1 MKAMEEVDM
10 DESTDCATRNY
21 SVADQ
26 REGTFEALEFLMGH
40 FNDYRGKTLSGLRKR
55 PLIMTRSAK
64 SRYGIGSRCAK
75 SFGLLG
81 MVDDSDYGCFVTD
94 SFHSQS
100 GAIDASMAYV
110 PCGFDPA
117 IALSFVAAKSDGEL
131 VDDLWSIPGLE
142 ERFFDLSL
150 NDDRKHKGRTLW
162 IPLPKLRSF
171 VEESLARSLGERT
184 EASAWQN
191 DLALRARYLRAANCL
206 VGSLEPPSFNHVAL
220 ALLASP
226 SSDDGFAEAF
236 GTKLATAAF
245 PRLRALSL
253 DLLNAM
259 EESSFFVADEEF
271 REKWAAYQDDAR
283 RVHCLWKG
291 WKGPRAVHPAV
302 GDPACEMIV
311 AYIRF
316 KAMSDALLPVMER
329 MDTALLAYSG
339 RFLGNG
345 KSALLE
351 TRPPSL
357 DHIHPE
363 ERRRRHEQSVRARA
377 LRHPSSSFD
386 EEPQVG
392 WDDEGDRYIPFGT
405 YESFLKDPMRYPDW
419 FDQRPMWERDTP
431 WKGPGN

>member
-1 MKAMEEVDM
+1 M
-10 DESTDCATRNY
+10 DDSIDCVTRSY

-64 SRYGIGSRCAK
+64 SRHEIGSRCAE

-81 MVDDSDYGCFVTD
+81 MVDDSDCGCFVTD

-100 GAIDASMAYV
+100 DAIDASMAYV
-110 PCGFDPA
+110 PCGFDPV
-117 IALSFVAAKSDGEL
+117 IALSSVAAKSDGEL
-131 VDDLWSIPGLE
+131 VGDLWSIPGLE
-142 ERFFDLSL
+142 ERFYDLSL

-171 VEESLARSLGERT
+171 VEEGLARSRRERT

-206 VGSLEPPSFNHVAL
+206 VASLGAPPFSHAAL

-226 SSDDGFAEAF
+226 SSDDGLAEAF
-236 GTKLATAAF
+236 GAKLATAAF
-245 PRLRALSL
+245 PRLRALAF
-253 DLLNAM
+253 DLVNRM
-259 EESSFFVADEEF
+259 EESSFFAVGEEF
-271 REKWAAYQDDAR
+271 RERWAAYQDDAR
-283 RVHCLWKG
+283 GVYCLWKG
-291 WKGPRAVHPAV
+291 WKGPRAVHPAA
-302 GDPACEMIV
+302 GDSACEMIV
-311 AYIRF
+311 AYVRF

-329 MDTALLAYSG
+329 MDTALRAYSG
-339 RFLGNG
+339 CFLGNG

-351 TRPPSL
+351 TRQPSL

-363 ERRRRHEQSVRARA
+363 ERRRRREQSARARA
-377 LRHPSSSFD
+377 LRRPSSSFD

-392 WDDEGDRYIPFGT
+392 WDDEDDRYIPFGT

-419 FDQRPMWERDTP
+419 FDQRPIWDRDTP